1 MNIHTIILAGGRGT
15 RMLSQ
20 KAKVLQKLASKTM
33 LQHILTSAKQVSDKI
48 SVVVGFDKE
57 GVEEEI
63 SHLSINAKTYLQKK
77 QIGTADAV
85 KSVIDEINDS
95 EKVLILYGDVPLIKA
110 STLNNLCS
118 TEGDIAILTTL
129 LKNPTGYGR
138 VVKDSNNLVTRIVEE
153 KDATDM
159 QKEINEIFTGIL
171 VAPGKALKEL
181 IPLINN
187 ENAAQE
193 YYLTDLIGI
202 ASEKGFK
209 INAQDSPKSET
220 MGANNRLEQEELERV
235 LRNMNAED
243 LLKAGA
249 TLIDKSRIDI
259 RGNIEVGADCVIDV
273 NVIFEGDVEL
283 GDNVEIGANSVISDT
298 KIDNGTKILPFSHI
312 VQSNNIGK
320 DCSIGP
326 YARLREGSII
336 ENEAKIGNFVETK
349 KSTIGKSSKANH
361 FSYLGDA
368 QIGDNVNIGAGTITC
383 NYDGKDKHKTN
394 IGEGSFIGT
403 NSSLVA
409 PINIGKNAYVGAGS
423 TITKDIPDDALGVG
437 RGKQINKENWSKK
450 KK

>member
-1 MNIHTIILAGGRGT
+1 
-15 RMLSQ
+15 MLSQ

-298 KIDNGTKILPFSHI
+298 KIDSGTKILPFSHI
-312 VQSNNIGK
+312 VQSNIGK

>member
-33 LQHILTSAKQVSDKI
+33 LQHILVSAKQVSDKI

-63 SHLSINAKTYLQKK
+63 SHLSINAKTYQQKK

-85 KSVIDEINDS
+85 KAVIDEINDS

-138 VVKDSNNLVTRIVEE
+138 VVKDSSNLVTRIVEE

-259 RGNIEVGADCVIDV
+259 RGNVEVGADCVIDV

-312 VQSNNIGK
+312 VQSNIGK

>member
-1 MNIHTIILAGGRGT
+1 
-15 RMLSQ
+15 MLSQ

-33 LQHILTSAKQVSDKI
+33 LQHILTSANQVSDKM

-63 SHLSINAKTYLQKK
+63 SRLSINAKTYLQKK

-85 KSVIDEINDS
+85 KAVTDEINDS

-110 STLNNLCS
+110 STLKNLCS

-138 VVKDSNNLVTRIVEE
+138 VVKDSSNLVTRIVEE

-171 VAPGKALKEL
+171 VAPGKVLKEL

-187 ENAAQE
+187 ENSAQE

-209 INAQDSPKSET
+209 INAKDSPNSET
-220 MGANNRLEQEELERV
+220 MGANNRSEQEELERV

-259 RGNIEVGADCVIDV
+259 RGNVEVGADCVIDV

-312 VQSNNIGK
+312 VQSKIGK

-368 QIGDNVNIGAGTITC
+368 QIGESVNIGAGTITC